1 MPHLRTHRNEFKRRS
16 QTQNGRDIDPAAMSL
31 PSRKRSFSG
40 AQVRQVAAKDKSI
53 GLVAMPES
61 LNGETPSRLT
71 RCNGLKCRRL
81 A

>member
-1 MPHLRTHRNEFKRRS
+1 MR
-16 QTQNGRDIDPAAMSL
+16 PAQQ
-31 PSRKRSFSG
+31 SRPFSG
-40 AQVRQVAAKDKSI
+40 AQVRQVAAKDEGI
-53 GLVAMPES
+53 GLVAMPEG